1 MANMVLG
8 MVLLGRRYSMAK
20 YCSVLMISLGI
31 VLCTIMSSQDV
42 KQDSKDKIAEED
54 QTSANFEFL
63 MWLTGISML
72 TFALFLSARM
82 GIYQEEIYAKHG
94 KHPMEALYYSV
105 RNTKLY
111 LYNLYHYIVHILLA
125 LFAFARIS
133 VPEPEYLYPL
143 CHGS

>member
-8 MVLLGRRYSMAK
+8 MILLGRRYSVAK

-42 KQDSKDKIAEED
+42 KTPKDDISDNTEEENSA
-54 QTSANFEFL
+54 SANWEFL

-105 RNTKLY
+105 RVNK
-111 LYNLYHYIVHILLA
+111 HSIL
-125 LFAFARIS
+125 RS
-133 VPEPEYLYPL
+133 K
-143 CHGS
+143 